1 MSDRPPSDY
10 LPFPG
15 VYPEGGPPLLTNDSL
30 DPPFLRQPL
39 LGYTSNGISIHPPP
53 EASPT
58 PPKVAVGKV
67 RAGSKPKS
75 CECLILLSLRREYPL
90 TFQRLEQIHTSDSS
104 IEDKS
109 QELQQLLCELCKT
122 LEERALWQ
130 PSLGFLRRD
139 ISDPDIFRSPNPAVL
154 GELMFLLIANQVFLM
169 RGESPVCVMCG

>member
-1 MSDRPPSDY
+1 MSDPPSDY
-10 LPFPG
+10 LLFLG
-15 VYPEGGPPLLTNDSL
+15 VYPEDDPVSPPLLTNDSL
-30 DPPFLRQPL
+30 DPTFLRQPL
-39 LGYTSNGISIHPPP
+39 LEYNISNDISIPPP
-53 EASPT
+53 
-58 PPKVAVGKV
+58 PPPPPRVAVGKV